1 MKQHPTIELLES
13 LNSAVIYLI
22 ESATCLAILY
32 LLYHFFLRNEKSF
45 HYNRAYLLV
54 ALFLSVSFPMM
65 EFSYNPASTPGFFNS
80 LHEIGNGVGSEPI
93 IEAEKAFSYT
103 ITAKSER
110 PFLLWWEA
118 LLLLYLVG
126 VGLSLLQFL
135 IRIRQFKEVIW
146 YRRHNTRFKENYF
159 FVNTEGTMPTFSFF
173 NYLFWDNSQEYSESE
188 KRQIIAHEKAHID
201 QKHSFDILFVEILRI
216 VFWFNPF
223 MYLYKMLLEEV
234 HEFAADHAVIKKQGR
249 ATYAQLLVRTVFT
262 KMGLEYGSY
271 FGKNKT
277 LKRLNMM
284 KKAASTNYAKLIIP
298 IPIVALLFF
307 IFSFDAIPLEKV
319 SIENYTVE
327 NIAST
332 QIIPA
337 PLEGFDNWKSALE
350 ENIVYPKAAKEANVE
365 GEMRI
370 SFDVNAYGLIENL
383 KFNQKLGFE
392 TEESVIRALRKT
404 GKWRP
409 AFKDG
414 VAVSSTVELPIV
426 FKKS

>member
-13 LNSAVIYLI
+13 LNSSVVYLI
-22 ESATCLAILY
+22 ESATCLAVLY
-32 LLYHFFLRNEKSF
+32 LLYYFFLRNEKSF

-80 LHEIGNGVGSEPI
+80 LHEIGNGVGDEPI
-93 IEAEKAFSYT
+93 IEAEKAYSYT

-126 VGLSLLQFL
+126 FGLGLLKFL

-146 YRRHNTRFKENYF
+146 YRRHNTRFKGNYF
-159 FVNTEGTMPTFSFF
+159 LVKTEGLMPTFSFF
-173 NYLFWDNSQEYSESE
+173 NYLFWDNSQQYTERE
-188 KRQIIAHEKAHID
+188 KEQIIAHEKAHID
-201 QKHSFDILFVEILRI
+201 QKHSYDILFIEILKI

-234 HEFAADHAVIKKQGR
+234 HEYAADQAVIGKESHT
-249 ATYAQLLVRTVFT
+249 TYASLLVRTVFN

-277 LKRLNMM
+277 LKRLDMM
-284 KKAASTNYAKLIIP
+284 KKVASTNYFKLLLPLPFI
-298 IPIVALLFF
+298 ALLFF
-307 IFSFDAIPLEKV
+307 IFSFDALPLEKV
-319 SIENYTVE
+319 KVDNYQVE
-327 NIAST
+327 ASAEKE
-332 QIIPA
+332 ILPE
-337 PLEGFDNWKSALE
+337 PLIGTAEWTSFLE
-350 ENIVYPKAAKEANVE
+350 ENILYPKAARDANVE
-365 GEMRI
+365 GQVII
-370 SFDVNAYGLIENL
+370 SFDVNPNGYLEYLEFEN
-383 KFNQKLGFE
+383 KLGFKI
-392 TEESVIRALRKT
+392 EEAILQALRKSS
-404 GKWRP
+404 KWKP
-409 AFKDG
+409 GFSNG
-414 VAVSSTVELPIV
+414 VPVTTRVRLPIE